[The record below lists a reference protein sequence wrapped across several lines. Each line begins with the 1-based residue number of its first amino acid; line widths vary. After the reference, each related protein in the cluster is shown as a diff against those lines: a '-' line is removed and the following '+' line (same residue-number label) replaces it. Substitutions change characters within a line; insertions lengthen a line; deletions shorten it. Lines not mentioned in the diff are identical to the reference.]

1 MQEPEYYLFNTNA
14 EYDMNFEQLINNLT
28 PDIHASL
35 KKAIEIGKWP
45 DGKALTQ
52 EQKEL
57 CMEAV
62 INYEQR
68 FLPEEQRVG
77 YIDRGSKAEGE
88 QCGDDASPDA
98 DADTPLKWH

>member
-1 MQEPEYYLFNTNA
+1 
-14 EYDMNFEQLINNLT
+14 MNFEKLISSMT

-35 KKAIEIGKWP
+35 KRAIELGKWP

-62 INYEQR
+62 INYEQK
-68 FLPEEQRVG
+68 FLPEEERVG
-77 YIDRGSKAEGE
+77 YIDRGSKADGE
-88 QCGDDASPDA
+88 MCDDDKPAKPDA
-98 DADTPLKWH
+98 EEPLKWH